1 MAGFVGL
8 QVFKETLIR
17 LGWEMYIPKHCILE
31 LMLMV
36 TEVEGEEAGE
46 L

>member
-1 MAGFVGL
+1 MAGLFVGL
-8 QVFKETLIR
+8 QVFEETWTCLVR
-17 LGWEMYIPKHCILE
+17 VMYIPKHCILE
-31 LMLMV
+31 LMV